1 MTSTNTV
8 PVTTDAVVEG
18 STTPMPAAR
27 FNINF
32 MAIRKL
38 VAYFS
43 MVCCLLS
50 IATLGFK
57 GLHYGL
63 DFTGGVV
70 LELEYHQDANI
81 DEIRQQMKDSQ
92 YEGAV
97 VIPYGSV
104 KNVLIRLPPQN
115 ADAQFTEKVLATLG
129 GADKLH
135 VKRTDIV
142 GAQVGDD
149 LKGQAIL
156 AVVIAMFAVLIYVT
170 VRFEKKFATGAVV
183 GLLHDILVILG
194 LFSFFGW
201 DFDLTVLA
209 AILAII
215 GYSLNDSIVVAD
227 RIRENFRKMRHL
239 NAEQMVDY
247 SINQT
252 LDRTILTSLT
262 VWLVVLALYLVGG
275 EALRGFSLA
284 LLIGVFVGTYSS
296 IYVATNVALTM
307 NVTREDFIPARV
319 ETEADH
325 DLSADMP

>member
-129 GADKLH
+129 GAEKLH

-252 LDRTILTSLT
+252 LDRTI
-262 VWLVVLALYLVGG
+262 
-275 EALRGFSLA
+275 
-284 LLIGVFVGTYSS
+284 
-296 IYVATNVALTM
+296 
-307 NVTREDFIPARV
+307 
-319 ETEADH
+319 
-325 DLSADMP
+325 